1 MDKWTQ
7 KDIDKVRVG
16 GNNQFRDFL
25 ESHSEYNAEW
35 TIEEK
40 YNSQVGIF
48 SLRHL
53 QDHLT
58 FLIKN

>member
-25 ESHSEYNAEW
+25 ESHSEYNTEW

-53 QDHLT
+53 QDH
-58 FLIKN
+58 